1 MEVSRMF
8 LRKLGFCA
16 ASVVLLAACAPALQA
31 QTAPA
36 PTTYTLTETNAMFGP
51 VLTVN
56 IYRNGSKAVSDSQ
69 SAASAA
75 MPKAI
80 HTRALYDLK
89 TQQSLS
95 WDVADSSIPCGKSNF
110 SGSWGDPFVDSAS
123 LLDGL
128 NKQNPKQVGTE
139 TVLGFSAKV
148 LEVSS
153 PNGTMRVWVDT
164 KYGLMLKAQS
174 TPPKGA
180 PQTIIEVTKVSFT
193 APSASVFA
201 VPANCAAAAAAPL
214 PPTEAERIAAE
225 TGDNAGNYVNA
236 IYGPGSKN
244 SCTAILRVV
253 RAKSMTPIT
262 NRLQVAIDTTYNV
275 DNPPHYVSGMG
286 VDGSQTFSG
295 GGIHEITNQ
304 IHNGTVRLGTPPA
317 YFMLDVNLMKPG
329 TGASEALI
337 YRQCFAPTTILLFVV
352 KDADNPS
359 AGGDFLWVKSG
370 KYATLPN

>member
-1 MEVSRMF
+1 MF

-16 ASVVLLAACAPALQA
+16 ASAVLLTACAPALRA
-31 QTAPA
+31 QTASL
-36 PTTYTLTETNAMFGP
+36 PTTYTVTETNAMFGSP
-51 VLTVN
+51 LIVK
-56 IYRNGSKAVSDSQ
+56 IYRSGSKGLVDSR
-69 SAASAA
+69 SGPDWPG
-75 MPKAI
+75 PKPM
-80 HTRALYDLK
+80 HTRGLYDLN

-95 WDVADSSIPCGKSNF
+95 WDLADSAIPCGNGNF
-110 SGSWGDPFVDSAS
+110 SGSWGDPFADSAS
-123 LLDGL
+123 LLADL
-128 NKQNPKQVGTE
+128 NKQNPRQVGTE
-139 TVLGFSAKV
+139 TVHGFTAKI
-148 LEVSS
+148 LEADGSD
-153 PNGTMRVWVDT
+153 GKTRVWVDA
-164 KYGLMLKAQS
+164 KSGLLLKALS
-174 TPPKGA
+174 IPPSGA
-180 PQTIIEVTKVSFT
+180 PRTIIEVTEVSFT
-193 APSASVFA
+193 PPPASTFA
-201 VPANCAAAAAAPL
+201 IPAICAAAAATPP

-225 TGDNAGNYVNA
+225 TGDSAGNYVNA

-244 SCTAILRVV
+244 SCAVILRVV

-275 DNPPHYVSGMG
+275 DNPPHYISGMG
-286 VDGSQTFSG
+286 VDGTQTFSG

-304 IHNGTVRLGTPPA
+304 IHNGTVRLGIPPA

-370 KYATLPN
+370 KYATLPH

>member
-1 MEVSRMF
+1 MSLRF
-8 LRKLGFCA
+8 LANCA
-16 ASVVLLAACAPALQA
+16 AYAVLLAACEATLLA

-36 PTTYTLTETNAMFGP
+36 PTAYTVTATNSMLGQSQITKTYRL
-51 VLTVN
+51 
-56 IYRNGSKAVSDSQ
+56 GSKVLVEQ
-69 SAASAA
+69 FSATD
-75 MPKAI
+75 PKAA
-80 HTRALYDLK
+80 HTRSLYDLA
-89 TQQSLS
+89 THRNLS
-95 WDVADSSIPCGKSNF
+95 WSWPDNSGGCSSGTF
-110 SGSWGDPFVDSAS
+110 SGDWGDPYTGAADLIGPGA
-123 LLDGL
+123 
-128 NKQNPKQVGTE
+128 KQVGTE
-139 TVLGFSAKV
+139 TIHGIATKIMEGSASGV
-148 LEVSS
+148 TV
-153 PNGTMRVWVDT
+153 RVWVDT
-164 KYGLMLKAQS
+164 KYGMIVKAQVS
-174 TPPKGA
+174 QAGSPLT
-180 PQTIIEVTKVSFT
+180 TTMEVTNINL
-193 APSASVFA
+193 APPPASIFA

-244 SCTAILRVV
+244 SCSVVLRVV
-253 RAKSMTPIT
+253 RAGSMTPII

-286 VDGSQTFSG
+286 VDGTQTFSG

-304 IHNGTVRLGTPPA
+304 IHNGTVRLGIPPA

-370 KYATLPN
+370 KYATVPQ

>member
-1 MEVSRMF
+1 MSLRF
-8 LRKLGFCA
+8 LAHCA
-16 ASVVLLAACAPALQA
+16 ACAVLLAACETSLRA

-36 PTTYTLTETNAMFGP
+36 PTAYTITATNSMMVAGQVTKTYRL
-51 VLTVN
+51 
-56 IYRNGSKAVSDSQ
+56 GSKALVDQ
-69 SAASAA
+69 SNAAD
-75 MPKAI
+75 PKAPHI
-80 HTRALYDLK
+80 RSLYDLAK
-89 TQQSLS
+89 HTNLTWS
-95 WDVADSSIPCGKSNF
+95 WPDF
-110 SGSWGDPFVDSAS
+110 SGGCGTGAFSGDWGDPFVFSAS
-123 LLDGL
+123 LLDDL
-128 NKQNPKQVGTE
+128 NKQNPKQVGTT

-153 PNGTMRVWVDT
+153 PDGTMRVWVDT
-164 KYGLMLKAQS
+164 KYGLLLKAQS
-174 TPPKGA
+174 IPPNGA
-180 PQTIIEVTKVSFT
+180 PRTIIEVTEMSF
-193 APSASVFA
+193 APPPASVFA

-225 TGDNAGNYVNA
+225 TGDSADNYVNA

-244 SCTAILRVV
+244 SCAVILRVV
-253 RAKSMTPIT
+253 RAGTMAPIA
-262 NRLQVAIDTTYNV
+262 NRLQVAIDTSYNV
-275 DNPPHYVSGMG
+275 DNPPHYVYGMG
-286 VDGSQTFSG
+286 TDGTQTFSG

-304 IHNGTVRLGTPPA
+304 IHNGIVRLGIPPA

-370 KYATLPN
+370 KYATLPR

>member
-1 MEVSRMF
+1 MSMRFVAN
-8 LRKLGFCA
+8 CV
-16 ASVVLLAACAPALQA
+16 ASAVLLTACAPALQA
-31 QTAPA
+31 QTAPS
-36 PTTYTLTETNAMFGP
+36 PTVYSLTETNAMFGP
-51 VLTVN
+51 VMTVK
-56 IYRNGSKAVSDSQ
+56 IYRNGSKAVLDSQ
-69 SAASAA
+69 SAASAT

-80 HTRALYDLK
+80 HTSALYDLN

-95 WDVADSSIPCGKSNF
+95 WDLNDSSIPCGKSNF
-110 SGSWGDPFVDSAS
+110 SGSWGDPFADSAS
-123 LLDGL
+123 LLADIY
-128 NKQNPKQVGTE
+128 KENPKQVGTT

-153 PNGTMRVWVDT
+153 PDGTMRVWVDT
-164 KYGLMLKAQS
+164 KYGLLLKAQS
-174 TPPKGA
+174 IPPNGA
-180 PQTIIEVTKVSFT
+180 PRTIIEVTKVSFT
-193 APSASVFA
+193 APSASLFA

-225 TGDNAGNYVNA
+225 TGDSADNYVNA

-244 SCTAILRVV
+244 SCAVILRVV
-253 RAKSMTPIT
+253 RAGTMTPIT
-262 NRLQVAIDTTYNV
+262 NRLQVAIDTSYNV
-275 DNPPHYVSGMG
+275 DNPPHYVYGMG
-286 VDGSQTFSG
+286 TDGTQTFSG

-304 IHNGTVRLGTPPA
+304 IHNGIVRLGIPPA

-370 KYATLPN
+370 KYATLPR